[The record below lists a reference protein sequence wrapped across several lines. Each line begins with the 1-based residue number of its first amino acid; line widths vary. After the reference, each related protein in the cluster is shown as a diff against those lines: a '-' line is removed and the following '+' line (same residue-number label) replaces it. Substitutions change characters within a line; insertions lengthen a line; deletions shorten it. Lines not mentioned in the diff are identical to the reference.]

1 MFMNVLPDPRS
12 ILVLFLVAGSLWA
25 CDSGGTS
32 ALQCTPAAGPDEASI
47 PITVEYTLDVSGEAT
62 VESFTYQTNEGEQT
76 RTDVSGPQT
85 ESVQVSAGTTVSVSA
100 EATVSD
106 GRVEVAYDGQG
117 QEGGTTVEIQG
128 QDVCER
134 RSG

>member
-1 MFMNVLPDPRS
+1 MNISLDPRS
-12 ILVLFLVAGSLWA
+12 ILVLFLVAGVLGA
-25 CDSGGTS
+25 CDSGDTS
-32 ALQCTPAAGPDEASI
+32 ALRCAPAAGPDEASI
-47 PITVEYTLDVSGEAT
+47 SITVEYTLDVTGEAT
-62 VESFTYQTNEGEQT
+62 VESFTYRTDEGKQT
-76 RTDVSGPQT
+76 RTDVSGPQA
-85 ESVQVSAGTTVSVSA
+85 ELVQVSEGTTVSVSA

-134 RSG
+134 RGG